1 MRVLTADTK
10 IRVKT
15 PRKTPVKKSLTGDTH
30 IRLDKIIGLKE
41 WHEQLIQDKR
51 RWADGKLH
59 VKMKHGWRTVSN
71 YQDYELKEVNKNKA
85 VKKLQKTETTQQE
98 FDDFVE
104 KLFNKDYQN
113 TPNTIHL
120 PKINKGL
127 AKTLNLKDN
136 TQFIYKEEYKHIN
149 PYRKN
154 EEEQGLTKEEYKM
167 IPEVIRKAKTA
178 YMDKAN
184 KNFYLAFE
192 DKNDPD
198 KINKIVFNKTP
209 KGNYIVT
216 VGKVNKKDELTN
228 KKNLPVRGR
237 S

>member
-1 MRVLTADTK
+1 MRELNGNT
-10 IRVKT
+10 R
-15 PRKTPVKKSLTGDTH
+15 
-30 IRLDKIIGLKE
+30 IRLSQIIGLKE
-41 WHEQLIQDKR
+41 WHEQLIQDKHAPAQIGEAR

-59 VKMKHGWRTVSN
+59 VKMKHGWQTVSN
-71 YQDYELKEVNKNKA
+71 YNDYELKEVNKNKA
-85 VKKLQKTETTQQE
+85 IKKLQKKETSQQD

-104 KLFNKDYQN
+104 KIFNKDYQH
-113 TPNTIHL
+113 TPNTIRL

-127 AKTLNLKDN
+127 ASALKLNEN

-149 PYRKN
+149 PYRKT
-154 EEEQGLTKEEYKM
+154 EEEQGLTKEEYKQ
-167 IPEVIRKAKTA
+167 IPDVIRKAKTA
-178 YMDKAN
+178 YMDKVN
-184 KNFYLAFE
+184 KNFYVTFE
-192 DKNDPD
+192 DKDNPE

-237 S
+237 N